1 MEDIRKNLPRDYMS
15 NPKHTR
21 NTWKHTGTKP
31 DEQTTEKIQRKRV

>member
-1 MEDIRKNLPRDYMS
+1 MEDIRKNLPRDYMG